1 MKKDKAVRKA
11 ELKAALIKKLK
22 SMAAPLVIL
31 LLIAVGIGI
40 VIFWRDEPE
49 PEKIIKVNGYEG
61 DEEEFVLENDQL
73 KFVMDAQTT
82 QFTITV
88 KETGAVWYSN
98 PLEADADPLA
108 LNTEKEKLKSTLLL
122 TYSTVNG
129 VDTLYP
135 NYTYSMEKK
144 IYEVEASEDSIKVFY
159 SVGDMEKEYIVPPVI
174 VQKNMEDLLKNMSE
188 SDASL
193 VKQYYKIYDINHLG
207 KKDNKEEL
215 LASYPILETEIAY
228 VSRSLKDNLK
238 SKFETI
244 FAAAG
249 YTLEDY
255 ARDKELDLTV
265 TVSDKPVFNVNMSY
279 RLEGGDLVVE
289 VAMGEIEYEEEY
301 PLLYLSVLPY
311 FGAGTTSDEGYM
323 LVPEGGGAI
332 IDFNNGKL
340 AQNSYYANVYGW
352 DMSQDR
358 SAIVHETQTYYNT
371 FGIAK
376 GENSFLCILEKGA
389 PYASIQADISGRN
402 NSYNWVNAI
411 FNIARREQYDVSDK
425 YNGKMF
431 VYEEELPDDTLV
443 NRYRFIDSG
452 EYVDMAKVYQNYLA
466 DRYPG
471 YFTPNE
477 ETETPTVIEILG
489 AADKVTQFFGIP
501 MSRPL
506 KLTSYREAQE
516 ILEDLCESGIKNIS
530 VKLTGWMNGGINQK
544 ILKKVNLVG
553 ELGSKKDLQSLIQ
566 YAADHDMDFYLD
578 GITNY
583 AYDSGIWDGFL
594 QYRDAA
600 RFASDEKAE
609 LYQYSS
615 VSYGKRESQDTY
627 YLLNAG
633 LIDEM
638 AVKLCDTAKKYQAN
652 VSFHDIGKDLSS
664 DFSEDAVVS
673 RQAALES
680 QESRL
685 RQIKDSG
692 MNVMINMGNDY
703 AVPYSDII
711 TNMDLAGDGYTIIDR
726 KVPVFQMALHGYVN
740 YTGESLNLAQDYEE
754 ELLISA
760 EYGAGLS
767 FTLMKESC
775 FALQNTE
782 YSRYFGADYSGWQEK
797 LTQIYTRYNEELGH
811 TFCQRMVD
819 HEYVQE
825 KLSCTTY
832 EDGTRV
838 YVNYSY
844 KDQTVDGKVIPA
856 RDYTVV
862 R

>member
-11 ELKAALIKKLK
+11 EIKAALIKKLK
-22 SMAAPLVIL
+22 SLAAPLIIL
-31 LLIAVGIGI
+31 LFIAAGIGI
-40 VIFWRDEPE
+40 VIFRHEEPE
-49 PEKIIKVNGYEG
+49 PEKVIRVNGYEG
-61 DEEEFVLENDQL
+61 EENEFVLENDKL

-82 QFTITV
+82 QFSLTV

-98 PLEADADPLA
+98 PPEADEDPLA
-108 LNTEKEKLKSTLLL
+108 LVSEKEKLKSTLLL
-122 TYSTVNG
+122 TYSTING

-144 IYEVEASEDSIKVFY
+144 IYDVEASEDSIKVFY
-159 SVGDMEKEYIVPPVI
+159 SVGDMEKEYIIPPVI
-174 VQKNMEDLLKNMSE
+174 IEEQMEDLLKNMSE

-193 VKQYYKIYDINHLG
+193 VKQYYKKYDINNLG

-244 FAAAG
+244 FAEAG

-311 FGAGTTSDEGYM
+311 FGAGSTSDEGYM

-358 SAIVHETQTYYNT
+358 SAIVHETRTYYNV

-376 GENSFLCILEKGA
+376 GEDSFLCILEKGA

-402 NSYNWVNAI
+402 SSYNWVNAI
-411 FNIARREQYDVSDK
+411 YNIARREQYDVSDK

-431 VYEEELPDDTLV
+431 VYEEGLPDDTLV

-452 EYVDMAKVYQNYLA
+452 EYVDMAKIYQDYLLEK
-466 DRYPG
+466 YPG
-471 YFTPNE
+471 YLTLNE
-477 ETETPTVIEILG
+477 DTETPTVIEILG
-489 AADKVTQFFGIP
+489 AADKVTQFLGIP
-501 MSRPL
+501 VSRPL

-516 ILEDLCESGIKNIS
+516 ILEDLCGNGIKNIS

-544 ILKKVNLVG
+544 LLKRVKLVG
-553 ELGSKKDLQSLIQ
+553 NLGSKKDLQSLIRF
-566 YAADHDMDFYLD
+566 AADNDMDFYLD

-583 AYDSGIWDGFL
+583 AYDSDIRDGFL

-609 LYQYSS
+609 LYQYST
-615 VSYGKRESQDTY
+615 VTYAKRETQDTY

-638 AVKLCDTAKKYQAN
+638 AVKLCETAEEYQAN

-664 DFSEDAVVS
+664 DFTKDTVVS
-673 RQAALES
+673 RQAALDS

-692 MNVMINMGNDY
+692 MNIMINMGNDY

-711 TNMDLAGDGYTIIDR
+711 TNMDLAGDNYTIIDR
-726 KVPVFQMALHGYVN
+726 KVPVFQMAVHGYVN

-754 ELLISA
+754 ELLTSA

-775 FALQNTE
+775 FTLQNTE

-811 TFCQRMVD
+811 IFRQRMVD
-819 HEYVQE
+819 HEYLQE

-856 RDYTVV
+856 RDYAVV